1 MGNERANRHL
11 GSFLADRRSQARL
24 LPKPDASLSPIERRL
39 LVVAYAAGL
48 NRKPSGI
55 KPVFT

>member
-1 MGNERANRHL
+1 MGNERANRYL

-24 LPKPDASLSPIERRL
+24 LPKPDASLSPIERRF
-39 LVVAYAAGL
+39 LVVTYAADL
-48 NRKPSGI
+48 NRKPSGT